1 MFHKKAV
8 VISTTAGMGAGA
20 VCRQLKRTLAYWGVP
35 YIRKYGIAVAAAK
48 WSDVSEKKK
57 AKISADIPRLAA
69 KVKRA
74 KIGSPSPYIRF
85 MFNMMAATKKNVNDP
100 ESAHWK
106 EQGWSDG
113 KRPWKAV

>member
-48 WSDVSEKKK
+48 WNDVSEKKK

-85 MFNMMAATKKNVNDP
+85 MFNMMAATKKNANDP